1 MCVRVCVCVHVCEC
15 VCVCVCVCV
24 RVFVRVCAHVTIWYA
39 KVHQQRSDAVAHP
52 LMDCMDMRVCVCVRA
67 VRTSKRKRVREE
79 EREKDRMYSVCVKS
93 LFMESASENVHQ
105 TESVSTRGLDDIIL
119 V

>member
-1 MCVRVCVCVHVCEC
+1 MVCKSPPTEIRCGCTPTNGLYGYEGVCVCACCENEQEK
-15 VCVCVCVCV
+15 
-24 RVFVRVCAHVTIWYA
+24 ASE
-39 KVHQQRSDAVAHP
+39 KE
-52 LMDCMDMRVCVCVRA
+52 
-67 VRTSKRKRVREE
+67 K